1 LYGFEVAYQQH
12 LGFLPGGLKGLGIS
26 ANYSYT
32 ASQANGVPGRSD
44 HPRLIRQAPNTWNV
58 SPTYDRG
65 RISMRVG
72 ISYNQAFIDAYN
84 YTDGAAMGVNGPNGD
99 HWFYTH
105 LQVDAQGSVRLA
117 KGFTAVVYG
126 LNLTNEVFGF
136 YFGSP
141 IWDNQREYYNRTI
154 GVGLR
159 WNSVEHN

>member
-1 LYGFEVAYQQH
+1 
-12 LGFLPGGLKGLGIS
+12 
-26 ANYSYT
+26 
-32 ASQANGVPGRSD
+32 
-44 HPRLIRQAPNTWNV
+44 
-58 SPTYDRG
+58 
-65 RISMRVG
+65 MRVG

-84 YTDGAAMGVNGPNGD
+84 YTDGAAMGVTGPNGD

-105 LQVDAQGSVRLA
+105 LQVDAQGSIRLA

-159 WNSVEHN
+159 WTSLVEHN